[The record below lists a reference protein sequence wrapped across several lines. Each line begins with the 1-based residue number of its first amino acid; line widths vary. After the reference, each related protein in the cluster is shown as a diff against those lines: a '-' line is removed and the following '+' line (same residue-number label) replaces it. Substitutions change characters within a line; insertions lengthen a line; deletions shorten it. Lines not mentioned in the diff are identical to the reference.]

1 MSSGEASPTI
11 WSFYA
16 NFKSFISLKIDCFH
30 SLWTRKYLHS
40 ITKLSGWLRH
50 WEWVRTPCF
59 QLLQQVWDKLL
70 SPCYKVDDDNRS
82 PTSCSN
88 KTARNK
94 LLRVSC
100 HQFVNNLLRANDIRL
115 VGTACLR
122 VCWPH
127 QPCYI
132 LLISCEI
139 FMRVREAAN
148 ISSTYSFES
157 ECFFR
162 GTKNRT

>member
-40 ITKLSGWLRH
+40 ITNCRAGFATENEFALLVSSCCNKSG
-50 WEWVRTPCF
+50 T
-59 QLLQQVWDKLL
+59 
-70 SPCYKVDDDNRS
+70 SCYHLVTRLMTITS